1 MLEFAFVTALM
12 ICLSAVLY
20 LMVRA
25 LPRIAEEPAG
35 ESTESKGMLDR
46 WAHSDL
52 PEKIDIFLN
61 SFLFKFLR
69 KIKVVVLKLDNSLG
83 SHLQRMKAKEE
94 EHERKAAIN
103 FQDIAQGAEERRV
116 EDRRRF
122 GRRASDRPVD
132 IVKSAE
138 PAQDDVIV

>member
-25 LPRIAEEPAG
+25 LPRIAEDPAG
-35 ESTESKGMLDR
+35 ESKGMLDR
-46 WAHSDL
+46 WAHSEI

-69 KIKVVVLKLDNSLG
+69 KIKVVVLKLDNNLG
-83 SHLQRMKAKEE
+83 SHLQKMKAKED
-94 EHERKAAIN
+94 EHERKSAIN
-103 FQDIAQGAEERRV
+103 FREIAEGSEERRV
-116 EDRRRF
+116 EDRRKF
-122 GRRASDRPVD
+122 GRRIADQSGG
-132 IVKSAE
+132 
-138 PAQDDVIV
+138 PAAHREDNLPI